1 MKVNKVKKNVPS
13 AQEIRELMVKD
24 AKAKMVG
31 SNNFDDVSGIVKRVA
46 NKFKKKIDKQLIRA
60 AQEGRTSMGVRIYED
75 GYTAFALVSGYDRPY
90 FPDCVW
96 MMNGV
101 DVRFYNRYGNDTA
114 TVVATLAKM
123 LLAEYEE
130 LGYAVSTN
138 IKMEND
144 LLFVGIAVNWET
156 EELVQELDE
165 SAAASK
171 QKETEALSSI
181 KKQTQRDDRELRF
194 SCGI

>member
-1 MKVNKVKKNVPS
+1 MG
-13 AQEIRELMVKD
+13 AY
-24 AKAKMVG
+24 
-31 SNNFDDVSGIVKRVA
+31 DVSGKVKRVA
-46 NKFKKKIDKQLIRA
+46 NKFKKKIDKQLVRA
-60 AQEGRTSMGVRIYED
+60 TQEGRTSMGVRIYED
-75 GYTAFALVSGYDRPY
+75 GYTRFAMITGYDRPH

-96 MMNGV
+96 MVNGV
-101 DVRFYNRYGNDTA
+101 DVRFYNRYGDDTA
-114 TVVATLAKM
+114 TIVVTLAKM
-123 LLAEYEE
+123 LLAEYEQ

-165 SAAASK
+165 ISTASK

-181 KKQTQRDDRELRF
+181 KKRTQRDDLELRF